1 MAGGAVSFFDYTD
14 NTEVFSSGKWT
25 KVEPLDMALTGLQ
38 GVTVDNNVYM
48 IGEDIGSL
56 IVRVI
61 SKMILEFSLM
71 DGSFLFSYVIY
82 ILIGGQDSKEQD
94 HSAIWKYD
102 SEQKVW
108 KLAMYMRNVKSL
120 HGVSVVNYNDFC

>member
-1 MAGGAVSFFDYTD
+1 MAGGAVSFFEYTD

-48 IGEDIGSL
+48 IGDDMGSL

-61 SKMILEFSLM
+61 SEFSLM
-71 DGSFLFSYVIY
+71 SPLMGRFLILPFFILYFHIFRWSRFKRTGSFCNMEI
-82 ILIGGQDSKEQD
+82 
-94 HSAIWKYD
+94 
-102 SEQKVW
+102 
-108 KLAMYMRNVKSL
+108 
-120 HGVSVVNYNDFC
+120 